1 MCKVIAVAM
10 QKGGCAKTSV
20 SLNLGIGL
28 VRAGKK
34 VLLIDND
41 PQGNLTASLG
51 YEEHDDIASNWY
63 PASLVKDKFMK
74 LNYHHIQ
81 YVLDMLRSN
90 TTKVRNIKK
99 YILASLFNAPTT
111 IESYY
116 RAEVNHDFPQY
127 AAAK

>member
-28 VRAGKK
+28 ARAGKK

-51 YEEHDDIASNWY
+51 YE
-63 PASLVKDKFMK
+63 
-74 LNYHHIQ
+74 
-81 YVLDMLRSN
+81 
-90 TTKVRNIKK
+90 
-99 YILASLFNAPTT
+99 
-111 IESYY
+111 
-116 RAEVNHDFPQY
+116 
-127 AAAK
+127 